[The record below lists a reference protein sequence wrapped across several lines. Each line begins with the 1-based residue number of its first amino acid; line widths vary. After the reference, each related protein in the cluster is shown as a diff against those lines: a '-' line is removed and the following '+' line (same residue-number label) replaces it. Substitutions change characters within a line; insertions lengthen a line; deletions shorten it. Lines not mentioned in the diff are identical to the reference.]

1 MQKWGNLRLPIA
13 ETRAADEIIA
23 ANPREATPDN
33 TYVCSFFHLI
43 LVAVDAVARTG
54 WRRMSSWK
62 HDEDQ
67 LLRCP
72 RDSDGRR
79 RLHRPNDGAF
89 PRRPELKTPRR
100 SRLVEGEEEEEEDGK
115 KHHDRFCVD
124 SHGGGGGGSKSVK
137 EEKLWVGEKRRALV
151 ISSTEAAMVD
161 GFNGGVAHE
170 KDTWNGSPSF

>member
-23 ANPREATPDN
+23 ANPREATPD
-33 TYVCSFFHLI
+33 
-43 LVAVDAVARTG
+43 
-54 WRRMSSWK
+54 

-115 KHHDRFCVD
+115 KHHDRFRVD